1 MSPSAARRHGLDVKL
16 DGVRRNGLELLRL
29 PNVDMARLAGIW
41 PELWALR
48 KDIVEQ
54 LEIEA
59 RYASYLPRQEADI
72 AAFRADEALV
82 LPAAL
87 DLDAIPGLS
96 ARGARAPRAGPPAD
110 HRRRRAPARA

>member
-1 MSPSAARRHGLDVKL
+1 
-16 DGVRRNGLELLRL
+16 
-29 PNVDMARLAGIW
+29 MARLARIW

-48 KDIVEQ
+48 RDIVEQ
-54 LEIEA
+54 LETEA

-87 DLDAIPGLS
+87 DLDALPGLRGEVR
-96 ARGARAPRAGPPAD
+96 ARLAQVRPPTIGAAARLPGMTPAALMLLYR
-110 HRRRRAPARA
+110 HARRAA